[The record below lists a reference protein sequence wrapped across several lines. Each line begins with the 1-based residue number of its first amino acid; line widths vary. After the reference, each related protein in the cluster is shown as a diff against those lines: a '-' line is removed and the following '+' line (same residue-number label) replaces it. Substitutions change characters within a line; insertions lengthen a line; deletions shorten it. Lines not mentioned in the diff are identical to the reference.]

1 MGTPVLLGLGAN
13 LGDRATTLRAAV
25 RGLGRFLNVTRVSPV
40 YETAPMYVADQA
52 AFLNMA
58 ITAETA
64 LTPPAL
70 LSAIKELERRL
81 GRTPAVR
88 YGPRQIDIDI
98 ILYGEAT
105 HATAT
110 LQIPHPRLHERA
122 FVLVPAA
129 DIAADWTHPGRQRT
143 IADLLDDLGEVDDL
157 VRSYEIVPA
166 RATG

>member
-1 MGTPVLLGLGAN
+1 MGIPVLLGLGAN

-25 RGLGRFLNVTRVSPV
+25 RGLGRFLNITDVSPV
-40 YETAPMYVADQA
+40 YETAPMYVTDQA

-58 ITAETA
+58 ATAETA
-64 LTPPAL
+64 LTPQAL
-70 LSAIKELERRL
+70 LTAIKELERRL

-98 ILYGEAT
+98 ILYGDVEQAT
-105 HATAT
+105 DT
-110 LQIPHPRLHERA
+110 LTIPHPRMQERA

-129 DIAADWTHPGRQRT
+129 DIAPDWRHPARGRT
-143 IADLLDDLGEVDDL
+143 VADLLDDLGPVDDL